1 MSIDLKKIIRVIP
14 GFPKQGIMFY
24 DITTILQN
32 LEAFKFC
39 VDKLAEFAKKQGATT
54 VVAIES
60 RGFIFGAA
68 IAYKLGIKFAPV
80 RKPGKL
86 PWKTITEEYA
96 LEYGTDKI
104 EMHVDAVK
112 KGEKVL
118 IIDDLLATGGT
129 SEAAA
134 KLVEKLGGIVAG
146 IGFVIELTGSLHGRE
161 KLKKYNVLT
170 LVQAEVHE

>member
-1 MSIDLKKIIRVIP
+1 MIPDWPKKGV
-14 GFPKQGIMFY
+14 MFQ
-24 DITTILQN
+24 DVTVLLQN
-32 LEAFKFC
+32 VEAFQFC
-39 VDKLAEFAKKQGATT
+39 VEKLAEFCKKQGATT

-68 IAYKLGIKFAPV
+68 IAYKLGIKLALV

-86 PWKTITEEYA
+86 PWKTVTEEYA

-104 EMHVDAVK
+104 EMHVDALK

-129 SEAAA
+129 AEASAR
-134 KLVEKLGGIVAG
+134 LVEKLGGIVVG

-161 KLKKYNVLT
+161 KLKKYSVTSLM
-170 LVQAEVHE
+170 QQEVHE

>member
-1 MSIDLKKIIRVIP
+1 MDLKKIIRVIP
-14 GFPKQGIMFY
+14 DWPKKGVMFQ
-24 DITTILQN
+24 DVTTILQN
-32 LEAFKFC
+32 PEAFKYC
-39 VDKLAEFAKKQGATT
+39 VDKLSDYCKKQGATT

-68 IAYKLGIKFAPV
+68 IAYKLGIKFAPI

-86 PWKTITEEYA
+86 PWKTIAEEYA

-104 EMHVDAVK
+104 EIHVDAVK

-118 IIDDLLATGGT
+118 VIDDLLATGGT
-129 SEAAA
+129 AEAAA

-161 KLKKYNVLT
+161 KLKKFNVT
-170 LVQAEVHE
+170 ALVPVEVHE

>member
-1 MSIDLKKIIRVIP
+1 MDLKQYIRVVP
-14 GFPKQGIMFY
+14 DWPKKKVMFQ
-24 DITTILQN
+24 DITVLLQN
-32 LEAFKFC
+32 IEAFKFC
-39 VDKLAEFAKKQGATT
+39 VDKLAEFCKKQGATT

-86 PWKTITEEYA
+86 PWKTVSEEYA

-104 EMHVDAVK
+104 EMHMDAVK
-112 KGEKVL
+112 KDEKVL
-118 IIDDLLATGGT
+118 VIDDLLATGGT
-129 SEAAA
+129 AEAAA

-161 KLKKYNVLT
+161 KLKKYNMIT